1 MVGRCNVK
9 SRRIICSPAGH
20 RLCVGVQHC
29 SVAAECAILAGAL
42 TAAANSDVCS
52 ATRAVISQ
60 RDNAEVCLF
69 DSLTQRRRTLAGQ
82 RVDTRV
88 VQPLTRTSVAIPRA
102 ATDGTLLLSG
112 ASLQL
117 PRETI
122 NRTAVI

>member
-1 MVGRCNVK
+1 
-9 SRRIICSPAGH
+9 
-20 RLCVGVQHC
+20 LCVGVQHC

-42 TAAANSDVCS
+42 AAAANIDVCS
-52 ATRAVISQ
+52 ATRAVISH

-112 ASLQL
+112 AGLQL